1 VKSDGKPQK
10 IKNTDIKRKD
20 GAVMDALH
28 ISRPPGVRVNP
39 LPLNRLIPSPPS
51 DGWKTPDEYFD
62 RPNQWSGAGFVNLI
76 SSNLIPCRLGGFQE
90 TSVNMRD
97 EPNLT
102 GLPPRSEYC
111 PPSDGWKP
119 PDEYFDR
126 PNQWPGAVGF
136 VSLIS
141 SDLIPCRLGGFQET
155 AVNMRDEPNLTGLP
169 PRSEYCPPSGG
180 WKTPDEYFDRQ
191 SQCPGA
197 GFVNHTGYAQG
208 NPSPLSKSANSGGTL
223 DVNICTSLIRAHINA
238 GKNEEA
244 FELFDEMKRC
254 NVKPNAD
261 IYHLLMGAHINA
273 GKIMEAVELL
283 NEMKRCKVKPN
294 ANTYHLLIEAHI
306 NAGKIME
313 AVELLN
319 EMKRCNVKPNADIY
333 HLLMGAHINAG
344 KIMEAVELLNEMK
357 RCKVKPNANTYHLLI
372 EAHINAGEKQEAFEL
387 FNEMKTC
394 KFKSRADTYHLLIK
408 AYIKENCIDEAR
420 ILYNE
425 MPQHGVKP
433 AKRSLSALCNAYA
446 RNNQIDKARDFSRQQ
461 FQSTAVTK

>member
-39 LPLNRLIPSPPS
+39 LPLNRLIPS
-51 DGWKTPDEYFD
+51 
-62 RPNQWSGAGFVNLI
+62 
-76 SSNLIPCRLGGFQE
+76 
-90 TSVNMRD
+90 
-97 EPNLT
+97 
-102 GLPPRSEYC
+102 

-208 NPSPLSKSANSGGTL
+208 NPSPLSKSANSG
-223 DVNICTSLIRAHINA
+223 
-238 GKNEEA
+238 
-244 FELFDEMKRC
+244 
-254 NVKPNAD
+254 VKPNAD

>member
-1 VKSDGKPQK
+1 
-10 IKNTDIKRKD
+10 
-20 GAVMDALH
+20 MDALH

-90 TSVNMRD
+90 TS
-97 EPNLT
+97 
-102 GLPPRSEYC
+102 
-111 PPSDGWKP
+111 
-119 PDEYFDR
+119 
-126 PNQWPGAVGF
+126 
-136 VSLIS
+136 
-141 SDLIPCRLGGFQET
+141 
-155 AVNMRDEPNLTGLP
+155 VNMRDEPNLTGLP

-306 NAGKIME
+306 NAG
-313 AVELLN
+313 
-319 EMKRCNVKPNADIY
+319 
-333 HLLMGAHINAG
+333 
-344 KIMEAVELLNEMK
+344 
-357 RCKVKPNANTYHLLI
+357 
-372 EAHINAGEKQEAFEL
+372 EKQEAFEL

>member
-306 NAGKIME
+306 NAG
-313 AVELLN
+313 
-319 EMKRCNVKPNADIY
+319 
-333 HLLMGAHINAG
+333 
-344 KIMEAVELLNEMK
+344 
-357 RCKVKPNANTYHLLI
+357 
-372 EAHINAGEKQEAFEL
+372 EKQEAFEL